1 MEAIHGVERPVASLT
16 TLTQVARLIMNSS
29 PTSLCCP
36 CIASTLARRLSSVR
50 QAAARLE
57 GSDTF
62 TRRHDR
68 CGGCQQA
75 RLVLG
80 TAAEPRA

>member
-1 MEAIHGVERPVASLT
+1 METMTIPTTT
-16 TLTQVARLIMNSS
+16 TLTQVARLVVESS

-36 CIASTLARRLSSVR
+36 CIANTLSRRLSSVR

-62 TRRHDR
+62 TRRHDL
-68 CGGCQQA
+68 CGGCHRP

-80 TAAEPRA
+80 VAEE